1 MAAAVAAAGPIA
13 AVSPSNTSIMPI
25 PPMRPVTMNAEP
37 RGKVPSPRQLT
48 GEVRRGVS

>member
-48 GEVRRGVS
+48 GGVTRGVS